1 MAARKKIVIEGISF
15 EPGGPTAVAAAQLQ
29 TWVIWQFPRP
39 RAGGYS
45 GAVHPPAPE
54 HGWYP
59 AIVDSSNGQVLV
71 FAHLRERFPTPE
83 AAAKHLDQM
92 N

>member
-1 MAARKKIVIEGISF
+1 MARKKIVIEGIPF
-15 EPGGPTAVAAAQLQ
+15 ESGSPTVVTTEQLQ
-29 TWVIWQFPRP
+29 AWVIWQFPRQ
-39 RAGGYS
+39 RSGGYS
-45 GAVHPPAPE
+45 GAVHPPQPE

-59 AIVDSSNGQVLV
+59 AIVDTSGGQVLV
-71 FAHLRERFPTPE
+71 FAHLKQRFPTPE